1 MQKTFTHSLFCHWSE
16 KQFLTLWQDNMVGL
30 AKGLSEPFSWFWVLC
45 LTSCWSSAVCVY
57 LVLNSGESSG
67 DVCVCV
73 CCVCAYVCECKCFHP
88 VMDWCRFQG
97 STLPLCH
104 PACVQVASTHSAQSK
119 YLHSLWSKYIHSLWS
134 KYLHSLWSKYVHSA
148 WSKYVHSAL
157 SKYLH
162 SAWSKY
168 LLMTHGWINLL
179 EIVKKIRSLWNGIFP
194 QLVLLAEPH

>member
-67 DVCVCV
+67 DVCVC
-73 CCVCAYVCECKCFHP
+73 CVCAYVCECKCFHP

-119 YLHSLWSKYIHSLWS
+119 YL
-134 KYLHSLWSKYVHSA
+134 
-148 WSKYVHSAL
+148 HSAL